1 MTGQGSI
8 KRLRCTCVGEH
19 ERHTGP
25 RGSLNGF
32 EWLCICYEYIRTERE
47 RKTDPEKNRYQDFG
61 RSISGISRSRE
72 RRGNGIT
79 KGMVKIPCA
88 DGTLHGSLWVPGVG
102 GADRYNVLQVIE
114 SMKCSHSSASVEH
127 FT

>member
-1 MTGQGSI
+1 MAFCDRAGFDQEIEMHMRRRARKAYRSSG
-8 KRLRCTCVGEH
+8 K
-19 ERHTGP
+19 
-25 RGSLNGF
+25 F

-88 DGTLHGSLWVPGVG
+88 NGTLHGSLWVPRVG